1 MGFNWRQSNTKHI
14 YNRNMKLLLTLVA
27 LFAGSQAAPQY
38 GPVGGQQGDGTAPL
52 QQRAPAA
59 PARTKCRTEYT
70 TIWDTE
76 YVETENQVCTTV
88 YVNECNTLYK
98 KQCQNV
104 PREVCTT
111 VNDRQCSTVYRD
123 VCTKKFR
130 TEYEDYTETE
140 CTTEHK
146 EDCEYHWE
154 GQGEAKVWV
163 PIPGT
168 CKSNPYNTCVDVKR
182 SRERDRFPILTV
194 AKFQRRSVSMFPRRS
209 AQPYRRRSAGV
220 NRTKSAI
227 KSPRRSATMFTRRFR
242 TESANEFP
250 RRFVTMV
257 LELAMA
263 VRRRSLARV
272 PLLSGL
278 DQMRYSLLR
287 SWQLKKILKTLP
299 LSVIFM
305 YSLHQ

>member
-1 MGFNWRQSNTKHI
+1 MGKTIQLETVQHKTQFKTCIHNSI
-14 YNRNMKLLLTLVA
+14 MKLLLTLVA

-168 CKSNPYNTCVDVKR
+168 CKSNPYNTCVDVKKQRERQVPYPDCRKVPEEKCVDVPKKECTTVQEEKCRSEPYQKCDQIPKKECNNVHKKIPNRISKRIPKKVCDDGSGAGYGGSEEEFGSGSIAVR
-182 SRERDRFPILTV
+182 SRSD
-194 AKFQRRSVSMFPRRS
+194 
-209 AQPYRRRSAGV
+209 
-220 NRTKSAI
+220 AI
-227 KSPRRSATMFTRRFR
+227 QFA
-242 TESANEFP
+242 
-250 RRFVTMV
+250 
-257 LELAMA
+257 
-263 VRRRSLARV
+263 
-272 PLLSGL
+272 
-278 DQMRYSLLR
+278 
-287 SWQLKKILKTLP
+287 
-299 LSVIFM
+299 
-305 YSLHQ
+305 